1 MRCLLGFLCVCALG
15 VVLLVGCG
23 ETSSVC
29 EGMVCPCTERG
40 IRAAIA
46 QGGGPFSFDCNGA
59 TTVVTE
65 AEVVIDN
72 DVILDGEG
80 NLTVDGADEH
90 RVFSIPQNVKVEL
103 RGLTVTHGFRG
114 GGITNEG
121 LLTVERCVISD
132 NSTTAPPIGLE
143 GGGGGVWNAGQM
155 SIINTTIADNVA
167 SHTTGGGI
175 YNDWSGT
182 LTLTNSTIAGNAA
195 YIDGWGGVGGGIR
208 NEGQMT
214 ITNSTVS
221 GNSVAGIEDVSG
233 GGILNG
239 GWMSLVNSTI
249 SGNRASF
256 GDAIG
261 IESTSA
267 SRRDSYV
274 GIARTLIDGECS
286 READIE
292 SNVTWASSGYNV
304 ESPGDTCGFD
314 QQGDQVDV
322 TAKELN
328 LGELAD
334 NGGSTMTHGVGLLP
348 TLSVAIDRISAADC
362 PDADGEPLMTDQ
374 RGLPRPETGGTM
386 CDVGAFEVQ
395 P

>member
-214 ITNSTVS
+214 IINSTVS

-239 GWMSLVNSTI
+239 GWLSLVNSTI

-256 GDAIG
+256 GDAIA
-261 IESTSA
+261 IESMSA
-267 SRRDSYV
+267 SRHDPHV
-274 GIARTLIDGECS
+274 EIARTLIDGECS
-286 READIE
+286 REDNSE
-292 SNVTWASSGYNV
+292 SNVTWASSGYNI

-314 QQGDQVDV
+314 QQSDQADV
-322 TAKELN
+322 TVERLN

-334 NGGSTMTHGVGLLP
+334 NGGPTMTHALGLLP
-348 TLSVAIDRISAADC
+348 NLSVAIDQIPAANC
-362 PDADGEPLMTDQ
+362 VGADGELLITDQ
-374 RGLPRPETGGTM
+374 RGLPRLETDGTM